1 MKSLTNFS
9 SFSPFISPIF
19 LLLFVSCPPSEKLH
33 LARSKMSGT
42 ADGNVIDAVK
52 TATDNAKENIKEF
65 ECPICLELILGAA
78 ILPCGH
84 LSCIY
89 CCHCS
94 MNLENSHC
102 FLCKK
107 QYHALPGLSTQLS
120 LLILSTFREQFD
132 ERLERER
139 ESSEEYEKFLLPFVK
154 FLKEELKTNASALT
168 ESVTCTKCKRILVNP
183 IAATCGHLYC
193 LNCVRRG
200 NMKKCVFENCYGGD
214 IDKEAGVVKA
224 MQHLLEKMYP
234 LEIKERMEK
243 EENEEIEEVMMMEN
257 VPSGEEG
264 GQRGE
269 EDDEKEEEVH
279 FGVGCDLCG
288 SYPIKGERYQCHDCK
303 EDENGC
309 PLGFDLCGKC
319 KEFDEKVGLNE
330 TSANAYAAAGR
341 FRFLQNH
348 TREHRMVKVPFR
360 ESFLHRLKAANPQ
373 MSIEQIL
380 RIITI
385 AGEEREQGE
394 EGQEEE
400 EEEEEEERE
409 HEQEEGTSEESEE
422 VMGHFPSSSSSDVV
436 NDEQQQQEEQQR

>member
-1 MKSLTNFS
+1 MALKNNAT
-9 SFSPFISPIF
+9 
-19 LLLFVSCPPSEKLH
+19 KL
-33 LARSKMSGT
+33 
-42 ADGNVIDAVK
+42 DF
-52 TATDNAKENIKEF
+52 KENIKEF
-65 ECPICLELILGAA
+65 ECPICLELIVGAA

-84 LSCIY
+84 ICCIY

-107 QYHALPGLSTQLS
+107 RYTALPGLSTQLS

-132 ERLERER
+132 ERLEREK
-139 ESSEEYEKFLLPFVK
+139 ESSEEFEKFILPFVK

-168 ESVTCTKCKRILVNP
+168 ESVTCTKCKRTPIVKP

-193 LNCVRRG
+193 QNCVRRG
-200 NMKKCVFENCYGGD
+200 NIKKCVLDKCYGGD

-234 LEIKERMEK
+234 LEMKERMKTEEEEETEK
-243 EENEEIEEVMMMEN
+243 EGEERSMMEIAQSGENEEE
-257 VPSGEEG
+257 
-264 GQRGE
+264 
-269 EDDEKEEEVH
+269 EKEEEEIH

-288 SYPIKGERYQCHDCK
+288 SYPIKGERYQCLDCR
-303 EDENGC
+303 EDANGC

-319 KEFDEKVGLNE
+319 KEFDEKIGLDE
-330 TSANAYAAAGR
+330 SSANAFAAAGR

-348 TREHRMVKVPFR
+348 TREHRLVKVPFR

-380 RIITI
+380 RIISI

-394 EGQEEE
+394 EEEEEEEGEEDEDEVDEDEDEFVLFEDEEEEEQDDEEEEQDDDEEE
-400 EEEEEEERE
+400 EEEEEVGERE
-409 HEQEEGTSEESEE
+409 REE
-422 VMGHFPSSSSSDVV
+422 
-436 NDEQQQQEEQQR
+436 

>member
-9 SFSPFISPIF
+9 SFSPFAYLSSS
-19 LLLFVSCPPSEKLH
+19 LFSCPPSEKLH
-33 LARSKMSGT
+33 LARSKMSET

-52 TATDNAKENIKEF
+52 TTTDNAKENIKEF
-65 ECPICLELILGAA
+65 RCPICLELVAWSSYSTLW
-78 ILPCGH
+78 P

-154 FLKEELKTNASALT
+154 FLKEELENASALT

-214 IDKEAGVVKA
+214 IDKEAGVVKESA
-224 MQHLLEKMYP
+224 MHFTREDVSTK
-234 LEIKERMEK
+234 IKERMEK
-243 EENEEIEEVMMMEN
+243 EENEEIEEV
-257 VPSGEEG
+257 
-264 GQRGE
+264 
-269 EDDEKEEEVH
+269 DD
-279 FGVGCDLCG
+279 
-288 SYPIKGERYQCHDCK
+288 
-303 EDENGC
+303 
-309 PLGFDLCGKC
+309 GKC
-319 KEFDEKVGLNE
+319 
-330 TSANAYAAAGR
+330 T
-341 FRFLQNH
+341 
-348 TREHRMVKVPFR
+348 
-360 ESFLHRLKAANPQ
+360 
-373 MSIEQIL
+373 L
-380 RIITI
+380 RRRRRPKRRR
-385 AGEEREQGE
+385 G
-394 EGQEEE
+394 
-400 EEEEEEERE
+400 
-409 HEQEEGTSEESEE
+409 
-422 VMGHFPSSSSSDVV
+422 
-436 NDEQQQQEEQQR
+436 

>member
-1 MKSLTNFS
+1 VE
-9 SFSPFISPIF
+9 IS
-19 LLLFVSCPPSEKLH
+19 LLLFFCMATNFLAAPQKKSGAMALKNNATKL
-33 LARSKMSGT
+33 
-42 ADGNVIDAVK
+42 DF
-52 TATDNAKENIKEF
+52 KENIKEF
-65 ECPICLELILGAA
+65 ECPICLELIVGAA

-84 LSCIY
+84 ICCIY

-107 QYHALPGLSTQLS
+107 RYTALPGLSTQLS

-132 ERLERER
+132 ERLEREK
-139 ESSEEYEKFLLPFVK
+139 ESSEEFEKFILPFVK

-168 ESVTCTKCKRILVNP
+168 ESVTCTKCKRTPIVNP

-193 LNCVRRG
+193 QNCVRRR
-200 NMKKCVFENCYGGD
+200 NIKKCVLDKCYGGD

-234 LEIKERMEK
+234 LEMKERMKTEEEETEK
-243 EENEEIEEVMMMEN
+243 EGEERSMMEIAQ
-257 VPSGEEG
+257 SGED
-264 GQRGE
+264 E
-269 EDDEKEEEVH
+269 EEEKEEEEIH

-288 SYPIKGERYQCHDCK
+288 SYPIKGERYQCLDCR
-303 EDENGC
+303 EDANGC

-319 KEFDEKVGLNE
+319 KEFDEKIGLDE
-330 TSANAYAAAGR
+330 SSANAFAAAGR

-348 TREHRMVKVPFR
+348 TREHRLVKVPFR

-380 RIITI
+380 RIISI

-394 EGQEEE
+394 EEEEEEGEEDEDEEE
-400 EEEEEEERE
+400 EEEVGERE
-409 HEQEEGTSEESEE
+409 REREE
-422 VMGHFPSSSSSDVV
+422 
-436 NDEQQQQEEQQR
+436 